1 MSEAKQKS
9 GDFNHIRNMLLPV
22 KENDNFIVR
31 AFKNSVFYFAAVIM
45 LIATFLLFGAILIA
59 A

>member
-31 AFKNSVFYFAAVIM
+31 AFKNSVFYFAAVVM

>member
-1 MSEAKQKS
+1 MSEAKEKS

-31 AFKNSVFYFAAVIM
+31 AFKNSVFYFAAVVM
-45 LIATFLLFGAILIA
+45 LIATFLLFGAILVA

>member
-9 GDFNHIRNMLLPV
+9 GDFDHIRNMLLPV
-22 KENDNFIVR
+22 KENDNFIIR

-45 LIATFLLFGAILIA
+45 LISTFLVFGAILVA